1 MATASRSVW
10 INAWEGDLAP
20 SAAAERSAARITAH
34 TRTSRYYGREAT
46 ARLPQPTAEFQRSEA
61 LPKLK
66 IVTRRRPRWGMV
78 LFALVFAAL
87 LLGVSV
93 VIPVLVS
100 SAATGVESAVGR
112 MDAREKEL
120 ATAVSAFSAQ
130 ISALSSPER
139 VTEQAAQLGLGP
151 AQSVHYVQA
160 EIGTAAAAE
169 GDTTVAG
176 R

>member
-10 INAWEGDLAP
+10 IDAWEGDLAP
-20 SAAAERSAARITAH
+20 SAAAERSAARVVAR

-46 ARLPQPTAEFQRSEA
+46 ARLPQPTAEPQRAEA
-61 LPKLK
+61 SPKLK
-66 IVTRRRPRWGMV
+66 IVARRRPRWGMV

-87 LLGVSV
+87 VLSVSV
-93 VIPVLVS
+93 VAPVLVS

-112 MDAREKEL
+112 LDAREKEL
-120 ATAVSAFSAQ
+120 ATGISSFAAQ

-160 EIGTAAAAE
+160 ETGTPAAE

>member
-1 MATASRSVW
+1 
-10 INAWEGDLAP
+10 
-20 SAAAERSAARITAH
+20 
-34 TRTSRYYGREAT
+34 
-46 ARLPQPTAEFQRSEA
+46 
-61 LPKLK
+61 
-66 IVTRRRPRWGMV
+66 
-78 LFALVFAAL
+78 VFAAL

-93 VIPVLVS
+93 VVPVLVG

-112 MDAREKEL
+112 LDAREKEL
-120 ATAVSAFSAQ
+120 ATAVSAFSAE

-160 EIGTAAAAE
+160 ETGTAAE